1 MPDSCADSSPDFRG
15 EFTNAVAHVLQQTDL
30 LGEVDLVAL
39 LSFAAHFERIPLREG
54 ERLFDQGDEGDGWYI
69 ILSGVVA
76 IVREDD
82 EFPSQVLDHLE
93 PPESFGE
100 MALIDGAPRM
110 AAADAVSPTV
120 LARLPKSTFDA
131 LLDQGHPLAIR
142 LLRAMSGVMCRRHRQ
157 LSWLLS
163 DLVSYDDADISDF
176 PLPPA
181 LEGLLRTSITWN

>member
-1 MPDSCADSSPDFRG
+1 MTAPPNDLSSEFRRDFHY
-15 EFTNAVAHVLQQTDL
+15 AVAHALQQTDL
-30 LGEVDLVAL
+30 LGNVELVSL
-39 LSFAAHFERIPLREG
+39 LSFATHFDRIALPTDR
-54 ERLFDQGDEGDGWYI
+54 RLFEQGDDGDGWYI
-69 ILSGVVA
+69 ILSGVIA
-76 IVREDD
+76 ITREDD
-82 EFPSQVLDHLE
+82 DIPPQVLDHLE
-93 PPESFGE
+93 PPETFGE

-110 AAADAVSPTV
+110 AGADAMTDVV
-120 LARLPKSTFDA
+120 LARLPKASFDV
-131 LLDQGHPLAIR
+131 LLDRGTPLAIQ

>member
-1 MPDSCADSSPDFRG
+1 M
-15 EFTNAVAHVLQQTDL
+15 VDL
-30 LGEVDLVAL
+30 LA
-39 LSFAAHFERIPLREG
+39 FASHFDRLELG
-54 ERLFDQGDEGDGWYI
+54 AGHRLFAQGDEGDGWYI
-69 ILSGVVA
+69 LLAGSVS

-82 EFPSQVLDHLE
+82 DIPSQVLDQLE

-110 AAADAVSPTV
+110 AAAETLEHSVF
-120 LARLPKSTFDA
+120 ARLPKASFDL
-131 LLDQGHPLAIR
+131 LLDEGHPLAIR

-163 DLVSYDDADISDF
+163 DLVSYDDAEVSDL

-181 LEGLLRTSITWN
+181 LEDLLRSSMTWN